1 MENKNQPIHPVL
13 MQKVGGN
20 EYRANKPS
28 DPKEFSYPMAGLT
41 KREYFAAKAMQG
53 LLASPS
59 TSIDEMMVAVPYD
72 AVRLADALLAEL
84 SKP

>member
-1 MENKNQPIHPVL
+1 MENKNAPAFPQSVSA
-13 MQKVGGN
+13 N
-20 EYRANKPS
+20 ETGIYLATSANIR
-28 DPKEFSYPMAGLT
+28 DNEEVIGVT

-84 SKP
+84 SKS